1 MSTLALPLPSTAISK
16 REGPALFASVAGFFF
31 VFRVCLTFLF
41 FQTNPVAATV
51 LITVCDLALAYG
63 AVLYSAGQR
72 FHRWEEFWRVTP
84 IRWIVAYLVFSLA
97 SVCWTG
103 AQSTVAPLG
112 YWAGMAA
119 DVVIVLLLLR
129 GGAPRAVEGVMKG
142 MVWGAAALAVIAWCS
157 PETGDLR
164 LGNDEFLHPNTLG
177 LEFGLTTL
185 IGQYLA
191 PQAMRWKVLTVV
203 LAITLLRTLSK
214 TAILAFVFAEC
225 WYLMR
230 SKSMTRRAK
239 SGLLIAGLLVVACF
253 WGLFSSYLD
262 IYNNTGSGDQA
273 ETLTGRTALWS
284 VALSMSLEKPW
295 FGHGMYSFKALIPV
309 LGNFAAVHAHNE
321 VLQQFFEYGVVGV
334 AIAIGLHWLF
344 LRHALRAPAGEF
356 RTLALTLFLF
366 AVLHGLTDTVPFG
379 FSYPLWLLTPLSF
392 CLVQPANGEV
402 QP

>member
-1 MSTLALPLPSTAISK
+1 MSTLALSLQPTAIGK

-63 AVLYSAGQR
+63 AILYSAGQR
-72 FHRWEEFWRVTP
+72 THQWEEFWRVTP
-84 IRWIVAYLVFSLA
+84 IRWIVAYLVFALA

-103 AQSTVAPLG
+103 AQSTVAALG

-119 DVVIVLLLLR
+119 DVVIILLLLR
-129 GGAPRAVEGVMKG
+129 GDAPRVLDGVMKG
-142 MVWGAAALAVIAWCS
+142 MVWGAAALAAIAWCS
-157 PETGDLR
+157 PETVDLR

-177 LEFGLTTL
+177 LEFGLATL
-185 IGQYLA
+185 VGQYLSPRA
-191 PQAMRWKVLTVV
+191 LRWRVLTAV

-214 TAILAFVFAEC
+214 TAILAFVVAEC
-225 WYLMR
+225 WYLVR
-230 SKSMTRRAK
+230 NNSMTRKAK
-239 SGLLIAGLLVVACF
+239 AGLLIAGLLTVACF

-273 ETLTGRTALWS
+273 ETLTGRTILWS

-295 FGHGMYSFKALIPV
+295 FGHGIYSFKALIPV
-309 LGNFAAVHAHNE
+309 LGGFAAVHAHNE
-321 VLQQFFEYGVVGV
+321 VLQQFFEYGVAGV

-344 LRHALRAPAGEF
+344 LRHARRAPASEL

-366 AVLHGLTDTVPFG
+366 ALLHGLTDTVPFG
-379 FSYPLWLLTPLSF
+379 FSYPLWLLAPLSF
-392 CLVQPANGEV
+392 CLAQPASGEV
-402 QP
+402 RP